1 MSHDTSG
8 VGRDGWRYFWLWVLG
23 AAVGWFEASVVV
35 YLRELYFPQGFRFP
49 VVLAPPRIAMVELAR
64 ELASI
69 VLLAAAA
76 RLAGQHF
83 LRRFG
88 AFMLLFGVWDLVYY
102 ASLKL
107 VLDWPAS
114 LRDWDVLFLIPVPWL
129 GPVWAPCLIS
139 LLLVATGSYLY
150 FTATRDRAY
159 RLLDWTV
166 EVVAGLLVVLSFTW
180 NWRVILEHRVPEEFP
195 AAVFWAGVLLGT
207 GWFLSVEPRAR
218 RQRRRRSTSPD
229 AAVDRAGPAGD

>member
-1 MSHDTSG
+1 M
-8 VGRDGWRYFWLWVLG
+8 GRDGWRYCWLWVLG
-23 AAVGWFEASVVV
+23 VAVGWFEASVVV

-64 ELASI
+64 EVASI

-76 RLAGQHF
+76 RLAGHNF

-107 VLDWPAS
+107 VLDWPAG
-114 LRDWDVLFLIPVPWL
+114 LGDWDVLFLIPVPWL

-139 LLLVATGSYLY
+139 LLLVATGTYLY
-150 FTATRDRAY
+150 FLAPRDRSY
-159 RLLDWTV
+159 RLLDWAV
-166 EVVAGLLVVLSFTW
+166 EIVAGLLVILSFTW
-180 NWRVILEHRVPEEFP
+180 NWRVVLEHRVPEEFP
-195 AAVFWAGVLLGT
+195 VALFWTGVLLGV
-207 GWFLSVEPRAR
+207 GWFLHAEPRAR
-218 RQRRRRSTSPD
+218 RQLSGRPATAG
-229 AAVDRAGPAGD
+229 AASASGASGE